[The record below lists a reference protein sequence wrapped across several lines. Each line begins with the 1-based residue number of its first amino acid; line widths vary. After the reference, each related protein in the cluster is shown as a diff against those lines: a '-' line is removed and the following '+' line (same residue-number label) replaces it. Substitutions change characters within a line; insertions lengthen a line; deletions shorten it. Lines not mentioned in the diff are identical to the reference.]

1 MNTDERPWDEET
13 NRPVWRQEINTD
25 MKNEP
30 VLSPNETGEFPLSVF
45 RDSQDSAMKCSQ
57 TFLSVRARV
66 M

>member
-30 VLSPNETGEFPLSVF
+30 VLSPNETGEFPLLSVF
-45 RDSQDSAMKCSQ
+45 SDFSLCEGPGHVNEIPDKIS
-57 TFLSVRARV
+57 
-66 M
+66 